1 MLILL
6 AVFPV
11 VSAAVEIAFSDAVI
25 GPAASRQFAPAIA
38 SNGDGYLVVWSDQ
51 RSGLETYAARVSH
64 NGELLDPT
72 GIRLGAAMSN
82 ERAVVWT
89 GSEWL
94 IVWNT
99 PDGRLWESRVTRE
112 GVVRHDAR
120 QLAERLQSPRV
131 VQAGAHTVIGYSS
144 MDHPFVP
151 RAMFVDGA
159 GRIVNDLALASGDAQ
174 RQAPSVAWNGAQLVA
189 VWAVGPRPD
198 DVTIEGVRLSVSG
211 LIDAT
216 PRPIVSDGA
225 PLDPRIASDGS
236 NFLLVTRDNFTRIDS
251 ARRLS
256 ADLGTV
262 GAAVDLPSGGID
274 RTTLLWNASRYVVL
288 SEDGASISA
297 FRLDASGV
305 AIDAQPVVLASTNGA
320 GTAAPVAAAAGAELF
335 VAWVGVDDPAAA
347 EENFD
352 IYGATVSP
360 SLTAGARRLLSASAA
375 AQTDPRIVSSGRTI
389 LALWK
394 EGSSLFL
401 RRVTSDGEPV
411 DATPV
416 LLSSTAGD
424 VSAAFDGTKYFVAW
438 IDVTGSE
445 LMTMQVSERE
455 PVDARAAWRREAAS
469 PIAVAAASD
478 GGTTIVSWV
487 SGGVLQLAGV
497 VSEGKVSEAP
507 PLVLAEGSIESLAA
521 TGSAG
526 GGFLVTWGDA
536 AISEAGSAFPSGIR
550 GAVVSA
556 ELVVTSFP
564 GFEVVDT
571 ADEEGAP
578 ALAWNGREWLVV
590 WERSILNRKELRARR
605 ITRDGWPIDGT
616 PRDEGILVAA
626 HARSPQVVWDG
637 SSYTFSWRGT
647 GASSRAHFGSMADL
661 AGVITNAIDAGEVAA
676 APALSVVG
684 RERVASAYSRIARE
698 AAYGGVARA
707 FLQVPE
713 GQQGRRRS
721 VR

>member
-6 AVFPV
+6 AAFPV
-11 VSAAVEIAFSDAVI
+11 VSTAVEIAFSDAVI
-25 GPAASRQFAPAIA
+25 GPAASRQFAPSIA
-38 SNGDGYLVVWSDQ
+38 ANGDGYLVVWSDQ
-51 RSGLETYAARVSH
+51 RSALETYATRLTRD
-64 NGELLDPT
+64 GEVLDPT
-72 GIRLGAAMSN
+72 GIRLGVAMSN
-82 ERAVVWT
+82 ERVVVWT

-99 PDGRLWESRVTRE
+99 PDGRLWESRLTRD

-120 QLAERLQSPRV
+120 QLAERVQSPRV

-159 GRIVNDLALASGDAQ
+159 GRIANDLQLASGDAQ
-174 RQAPSVAWNGAQLVA
+174 RQAPSVGWNGAHVVA
-189 VWAVGPRPD
+189 VWAVGPRAD
-198 DVTIEGVRLSVSG
+198 DVTIEGVRLSVAG

-236 NFLLVTRDNFTRIDS
+236 NFLIVTRDNLTRIDS

-256 ADLGTV
+256 ADLGTI
-262 GAAVDLPSGGID
+262 GSAVDLPSGGID
-274 RTTLLWNASRYVVL
+274 RTTLLWNGSRYVVL

-297 FRLDASGV
+297 FRLDAAGM
-305 AIDAQPVVLASTNGA
+305 AIDAQPVVLASTNGV
-320 GTAAPVAAAAGAELF
+320 GAATPVAAAAGADLF
-335 VAWVGVDDPAAA
+335 VAWVGVDDPQAAD
-347 EENFD
+347 ENFD

-375 AQTDPRIVSSGRTI
+375 AQSDPRIVSSGRTI

-394 EGSSLFL
+394 EGSSLLL
-401 RRVTSDGEPV
+401 RRINADGEPV

-416 LLSSTAGD
+416 LLSSTAGEL
-424 VSAAFDGTKYFVAW
+424 SATFDGAKYFVAW
-438 IDVTGSE
+438 IDTKSSE
-445 LMTMQVSERE
+445 LMTMEISERE
-455 PVDARAAWRREAAS
+455 PVDARAAWRREAGS

-487 SGGVLQLAGV
+487 SDGVLQLAAVG
-497 VSEGKVSEAP
+497 SEGKVSEAA
-507 PLVLAEGSIESLAA
+507 PLVLAEGSIESLAV

-526 GGFLVTWGDA
+526 DGFLVTWGDA
-536 AISEAGSAFPSGIR
+536 ATSEAGNVFPSGIR
-550 GAVVSA
+550 GAVVSP

-564 GFEVVDT
+564 GFEIVDT
-571 ADEEGAP
+571 ADEEGTP
-578 ALAWNGREWLVV
+578 AVTWNGREWLVV
-590 WERSILNRKELRARR
+590 WERSVFNRKELRARR

-616 PRDEGILVAA
+616 PRDEGVLVVA

-637 SSYTFSWRGT
+637 SSYRFAWRGT
-647 GASSRAHFGSMADL
+647 ATASRVHFGSMGDL
-661 AGVITNAIDAGEVAA
+661 AGAITDAVDAGEAAA

-707 FLQVPE
+707 FLRVPE